1 MATKDSA
8 RTAPIQGAPEGAT
21 KSAATARSRG
31 KERKE
36 VQSLLER
43 GRVQGY
49 LTYDEVNDVVA
60 ADSVTPDR
68 IDDLMIWLAEEEIQL
83 VDSAASVKRRADGQ
97 VKPAKAKR
105 EERTSTIPPAL
116 VDDSYSSKSN
126 DPVRMYLRKMG
137 SVSLL
142 TREGEVEIAKRIEE
156 GENRVFQCILRSR
169 VGVSEIL
176 AIGDGLKKGKL
187 RIKDVIKDYDKT
199 DDDANDEEAKE
210 QTYKILEKIRRLES
224 AGQKHREMLQS
235 GQKLSEKKVKELE
248 DAIKKNDRDRIQA
261 VRSLQLSKKQ
271 IDRICAALK
280 VHARRVERA
289 ERTIAEA
296 EERVGGLRYEE
307 MPKILAEMESGK
319 ANERRLHRKYGSPDQ
334 IRLAMRIIEDAQSVL
349 RKVEEEIGQPLEE
362 LKQTYDELSI
372 GERSAERAKAELIEA
387 NLRLVV
393 SIAK

>member
-224 AGQKHREMLQS
+224 AG
-235 GQKLSEKKVKELE
+235 
-248 DAIKKNDRDRIQA
+248 
-261 VRSLQLSKKQ
+261 
-271 IDRICAALK
+271 
-280 VHARRVERA
+280 
-289 ERTIAEA
+289 
-296 EERVGGLRYEE
+296 
-307 MPKILAEMESGK
+307 
-319 ANERRLHRKYGSPDQ
+319 
-334 IRLAMRIIEDAQSVL
+334 
-349 RKVEEEIGQPLEE
+349 
-362 LKQTYDELSI
+362 
-372 GERSAERAKAELIEA
+372 
-387 NLRLVV
+387 
-393 SIAK
+393 